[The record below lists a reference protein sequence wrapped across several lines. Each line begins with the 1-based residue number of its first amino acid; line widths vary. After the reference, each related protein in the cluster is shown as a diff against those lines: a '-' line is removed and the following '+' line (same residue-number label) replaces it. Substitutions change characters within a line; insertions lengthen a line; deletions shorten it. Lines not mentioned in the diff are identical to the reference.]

1 MILDKAS
8 KFQLEAFE
16 KQLHLNFINKKDSSL
31 LYDGLVKRLTS
42 LEQDLRVTR
51 DEYLHENTSET
62 SVIGRYVR

>member
-16 KQLHLNFINKKDSSL
+16 KQLHLNFINKKDSTL

-42 LEQDLRVTR
+42 LEQDL
-51 DEYLHENTSET
+51 
-62 SVIGRYVR
+62 